1 MPLFISSYL
10 SFSTP
15 NSLKI
20 ISEQAINFIKDSPV
34 VVTYFHKYLLT
45 PCWSVVSSVVPT
57 YLHRYF
63 NYTMTMNSIKTV
75 LAPEILTLWTS
86 INPTPPF
93 PPLRPA
99 HLPSGRAHLL
109 FTEAPSA
116 PTKTSPTCPPT
127 PTSIPKSK
135 NSNSFL
141 QSQFFLTKGLLDSLE
156 SLGRSG
162 EDDTLGQRVR
172 PFDRVESS
180 FDLDNI
186 TISLCLLTSKT
197 HFLSRKKRNSLIHSL
212 NGNLKKFKR
221 FSDIYFQNIPGIKN
235 VLDVQI
241 SLDLLL
247 SKKPAML
254 AIGEIPHHK
263 LSQCH
268 FPGYHILP
276 GKQLN
281 SKKVRLNLL
290 VKDGLEYQE
299 LDLTS
304 EIPTCTVRYAGWN
317 CVFIY
322 REWMKCGDSRT
333 RHLPMQNDRW
343 DTFLPKW
350 LALKGKTMLM
360 GDLNFCCKNTTST
373 YQKKFD
379 HIRDSILDNFLL
391 QGWMQIVDD
400 ETRFQKNNPPS
411 LLDQIYLN
419 DSQYIE
425 RVYNVPY
432 VDSDHNT
439 IGVRIRHDGPVHQPV
454 KFQKRNIKGIDQET
468 FSSYYLSSNLWE
480 IFQETDV
487 DTAVFKLIII
497 LQCILDTLAPLRTI
511 TIGQKQMPWMT
522 EELQQSLEHRNLLH
536 RIAQTT
542 GNQEDWDVYKLRR
555 NQLRAKMRK
564 AKNQYTKDYLKV
576 EDVSNRWTRVK
587 TFAGLD
593 QNRRNVVMEVQTDQG
608 MTKSRKVLSQ
618 FMNRY
623 FSDKV
628 DNLKSKTS
636 PNLLKSLS

>member
-45 PCWSVVSSVVPT
+45 PCWSVVSTVVPT

-63 NYTMTMNSIKTV
+63 TYTMTMNSIKTV

-93 PPLRPA
+93 PSLRPA
-99 HLPSGRAHLL
+99 HLPSGQTHLL
-109 FTEAPSA
+109 STEAPSA

-162 EDDTLGQRVR
+162 EDDTSGQRVR
-172 PFDRVESS
+172 PFDRAESS

-276 GKQLN
+276 GWF
-281 SKKVRLNLL
+281 
-290 VKDGLEYQE
+290 G
-299 LDLTS
+299 
-304 EIPTCTVRYAGWN
+304 I
-317 CVFIY
+317 
-322 REWMKCGDSRT
+322 SRT
-333 RHLPMQNDRW
+333 
-343 DTFLPKW
+343 
-350 LALKGKTMLM
+350 
-360 GDLNFCCKNTTST
+360 
-373 YQKKFD
+373 
-379 HIRDSILDNFLL
+379 
-391 QGWMQIVDD
+391 
-400 ETRFQKNNPPS
+400 
-411 LLDQIYLN
+411 
-419 DSQYIE
+419 
-425 RVYNVPY
+425 
-432 VDSDHNT
+432 
-439 IGVRIRHDGPVHQPV
+439 GPD
-454 KFQKRNIKGIDQET
+454 I
-468 FSSYYLSSNLWE
+468 
-480 IFQETDV
+480 
-487 DTAVFKLIII
+487 
-497 LQCILDTLAPLRTI
+497 
-511 TIGQKQMPWMT
+511 
-522 EELQQSLEHRNLLH
+522 
-536 RIAQTT
+536 
-542 GNQEDWDVYKLRR
+542 
-555 NQLRAKMRK
+555 
-564 AKNQYTKDYLKV
+564 
-576 EDVSNRWTRVK
+576 
-587 TFAGLD
+587 
-593 QNRRNVVMEVQTDQG
+593 
-608 MTKSRKVLSQ
+608 
-618 FMNRY
+618 
-623 FSDKV
+623 
-628 DNLKSKTS
+628 
-636 PNLLKSLS
+636 